1 MASLLPADSPRVAG
15 EDAAYVRSL
24 AELDAPLP
32 PIVVHR
38 ATMRVIDGMH
48 RLRAA
53 EHRGEREIEVRF
65 FDGSEEEAFLLAV
78 KLNEAHGLPLSVDD
92 RAAAAGR
99 IIKSRPQWSD
109 RRIAEATGL
118 AAKTVGAIRRR
129 STVSDPQL
137 NVRIGKDG
145 KARPLSAAD
154 GRRRAHQVLIDR
166 PHAPLR
172 EVARTAG
179 VALAT
184 ARDVRARVDRGQ
196 DPVPPKLREAEAR
209 AAAARRRHTEEVE
222 RQLGLARAES
232 VLRRL
237 RRDPSLRLTA
247 VGRALLQLLSL
258 HAVSAQEWERL
269 VAAVPPHVRH
279 MVAEVARVCARRWL
293 DLARQMEEPAG

>member
-1 MASLLPADSPRVAG
+1 MHSLTEQDG
-15 EDAAYVRSL
+15 
-24 AELDAPLP
+24 PLP

-53 EHRGEREIEVRF
+53 ERRGEEEIEVCF
-65 FDGSEEEAFLLAV
+65 FDGIEEDAFLLAV

-92 RAAAAGR
+92 RAAAAAR
-99 IIKSRPQWSD
+99 IIKTRPQWSD

-118 AAKTVGAIRRR
+118 AATTIGAIRRR
-129 STVSDPQL
+129 STVSGPQL

-154 GRRRAHQVLIDR
+154 GRRRAHRILVDNPR
-166 PHAPLR
+166 APLR

-184 ARDVRARVDRGQ
+184 ARDVRARVDGGQ
-196 DPVPPKLREAEAR
+196 DPVPPKVREAEAR
-209 AAAARRRHTEEVE
+209 AAATRRRHREEVE

-247 VGRALLQLLSL
+247 VGRTLLQLLSL
-258 HAVSAQEWERL
+258 HAVSAEEWQRL
-269 VAAVPPHVRH
+269 VAGVPPHVRQ
-279 MVAEVARVCARRWL
+279 MVAEVARVCAQRWL
-293 DLARQMEEPAG
+293 DLARRMEEPVA